1 MDCLADF
8 RAVISDPKDGMS
20 YQAPVSGHH
29 ANSLIGKKIG
39 DVVDGIFVG
48 LPGYKLKITGG
59 SDKDGFPMRKDLP
72 GPRRK
77 KLLMSRSIGFK
88 SLEGGLRRRKNVRG
102 NTISPETLQI
112 NFKVT
117 QHGMK
122 PVSELIKKEEK
133 KQ

>member
-1 MDCLADF
+1 LADF
-8 RAVISDPKDGMS
+8 RAVVSDPKDGKS
-20 YQAPVSGHH
+20 YQVPVSGHH

-39 DVVDGIFVG
+39 EIVDGIFVG
-48 LPGYKLKITGG
+48 LPGYKLQITGG
-59 SDKDGFPMRKDLP
+59 SDKDGFPMRSDLP

-77 KLLMSRSIGFK
+77 KLLVSKGIGFNAQ
-88 SLEGGLRRRKNVRG
+88 EGGLRRRKNMRG

-112 NFKVT
+112 NLKVT

-122 PVSELIKKEEK
+122 PVADMVKKEEK

>member
-1 MDCLADF
+1 MADF
-8 RAVISDPKDGMS
+8 RAVISDPKDGKS
-20 YQAPVSGHH
+20 YQVPVGGHH

-48 LPGYKLKITGG
+48 LPGYKLQITGG

-77 KLLMSRSIGFK
+77 KLLVSESIGFHAK
-88 SLEGGLRRRKNVRG
+88 EGGLRIRKNMRG
-102 NTISPETLQI
+102 NTISPDTLQI
-112 NFKVT
+112 NLKVT

-122 PVSELIKKEEK
+122 PVGDLVKKEEK
-133 KQ
+133 KA

>member
-1 MDCLADF
+1 MAEF
-8 RAVISDPKDGMS
+8 RAVVSDPKDGKS
-20 YQAPVSGHH
+20 YQVPVTGHH

-48 LPGYKLKITGG
+48 LPGYKLQIMGG

-77 KLLMSRSIGFK
+77 KLLMSNSIGFHSK
-88 SLEGGLRRRKNVRG
+88 KGGLRRRKNVRG
-102 NTISPETLQI
+102 NTIAPDTLQV
-112 NFKVT
+112 NLKVT

-122 PVSELIKKEEK
+122 PVSDLIKAEEK
-133 KQ
+133 KA

>member
-1 MDCLADF
+1 MADF
-8 RAVISDPKDGMS
+8 RAVISDPKIGKS
-20 YQAPVSGHH
+20 YQVPVAGHH

-48 LPGYKLKITGG
+48 LPGYKLQITGG

-77 KLLMSRSIGFK
+77 KLLVSKSIGFNAQ
-88 SLEGGLRRRKNVRG
+88 EGGLRIRKNMRG
-102 NTISPETLQI
+102 NTISPDTLQI
-112 NFKVT
+112 NMKVT

-122 PVSELIKKEEK
+122 PVGDLVKKEEK
-133 KQ
+133 KA

>member
-1 MDCLADF
+1 MAEF
-8 RAVISDPKDGMS
+8 RAVVSDPKDGKS
-20 YQAPVSGHH
+20 YQVPVTGHH

-48 LPGYKLKITGG
+48 LPGYKLQITGG

-77 KLLMSRSIGFK
+77 KLLVSRGTGFK
-88 SLEGGLRRRKNVRG
+88 AMEGGLRKRKNMRG
-102 NTISPETLQI
+102 NTIAPDTLQI
-112 NFKVT
+112 NLKVT

-122 PVSELIKKEEK
+122 PVSELVKKEEK